1 MANWIGAVLVAIVC
15 LGVSGCAAPQ
25 PHYRNATNP
34 SAGDAEFQ
42 QDTARCR
49 SENSHA
55 TTFVGAYAEV
65 KKTEVDEDKVQ
76 ACMAARG
83 WRPAGN

>member
-1 MANWIGAVLVAIVC
+1 MAGWISAGVVAIVC
-15 LGVSGCAAPQ
+15 LGVAGCAAPQ
-25 PHYRNATNP
+25 PQYRNVTNP
-34 SAGDAEFQ
+34 APGEAEYQ

-49 SENSHA
+49 SENSHT
-55 TTFVGAYAEV
+55 TTFVGAYAEANKV
-65 KKTEVDEDKVQ
+65 QVDEDKVQ